1 MSVPQIS
8 TLKQWATLVLLLVL
22 SGANAH
28 AANPDAAAS
37 QIHPAHVEEIRS
49 RGPER
54 VVWRKT
60 PIAIPLIV
68 GEERLIHF
76 PESVSIGL
84 PQSLTARLRSQSIN
98 GTLYLLARQSF
109 ESTRVMVRS
118 ENGGPLFVLDLSAAL
133 SSEKRPPLPDVQ
145 VVLETSKV
153 TAGSDG
159 SDTDSAETTTG
170 NRFSKWG
177 YVALTR
183 YAAQQLYAP
192 ERLVPNTPGVVAIPV
207 QVAPV
212 GLLRGGGVEAVPV
225 AAWKAGLHYVTA
237 VRLTNHS
244 AKAVILDPRELR
256 GAWLA
261 ATFQHNRLLPSGTDE
276 DTTAVYL
283 ISDRPFDVAFR

>member
-1 MSVPQIS
+1 MSVQQIS
-8 TLKQWATLVLLLVL
+8 MLKQWTTLVLLLVL

-28 AANPDAAAS
+28 AANPDAATARTN
-37 QIHPAHVEEIRS
+37 PAHVEEIDS

-60 PIAIPLIV
+60 PIAVPLIV

-133 SSEKRPPLPDVQ
+133 SSEERPPLPDVQ

-153 TAGSDG
+153 AAGSDG

-170 NRFSKWG
+170 NRFSQWG

-283 ISDRPFDVAFR
+283 ISDRPFDVAF

>member
-8 TLKQWATLVLLLVL
+8 SLKQWATLVLLLVL

-28 AANPDAAAS
+28 AANPDAATS
-37 QIHPAHVEEIRS
+37 QTNQAHVEEIDS

-133 SSEKRPPLPDVQ
+133 SSEARPPLPDVQ
-145 VVLETSKV
+145 VVLEASKV
-153 TAGSDG
+153 AVGSE
-159 SDTDSAETTTG
+159 SSETDSAETTTG
-170 NRFSKWG
+170 NRFSQWG

-261 ATFQHNRLLPSGTDE
+261 ATFQHNRLLPSGADE

-283 ISDRPFDVAFR
+283 ISDRPFDVAF

>member
-8 TLKQWATLVLLLVL
+8 TLKQWTTLVLLLVL

-28 AANPDAAAS
+28 AANPDAATS
-37 QIHPAHVEEIRS
+37 QIHPAHVEEIDS

-60 PIAIPLIV
+60 PIAAPLIV

-84 PQSLTARLRSQSIN
+84 PQSLTARLRSQSIS
-98 GTLYLLARQSF
+98 GTLYLLARQPF

-170 NRFSKWG
+170 NRFSQWG

-283 ISDRPFDVAFR
+283 ISDRPFDVAF

>member
-1 MSVPQIS
+1 MSVPQLS
-8 TLKQWATLVLLLVL
+8 TPMQWTTLVLFFVL
-22 SGANAH
+22 SGANAY
-28 AANPDAAAS
+28 AAS
-37 QIHPAHVEEIRS
+37 PESAASETNPTHVDEIDS

-76 PESVSIGL
+76 SESVSIGL

-118 ENGGPLFVLDLSAAL
+118 ENGGPLFVLDLSAEL
-133 SSEKRPPLPDVQ
+133 SSEERPPLPDVQ
-145 VVLETSKV
+145 VLLETSKLA
-153 TAGSDG
+153 AGSDG
-159 SDTDSAETTTG
+159 SDSDSAETITG
-170 NRFSKWG
+170 NRFSQWG

-183 YAAQQLYAP
+183 YAAQQIYAP

-207 QVAPV
+207 QDTPV
-212 GLLRGGGVEAVPV
+212 GLIRGGGVEAVPV
-225 AAWKAGLHYVTA
+225 AAWKVGLHYVTA
-237 VRLTNHS
+237 VRLTNHT

-261 ATFQHNRLLPSGTDE
+261 ATFQHNRLLPSGADE

-283 ISDRPFDVAFR
+283 ISDRPFDVAF

>member
-1 MSVPQIS
+1 MSVQQIS

-28 AANPDAAAS
+28 TANPDATTS
-37 QIHPAHVEEIRS
+37 HIHPAHVEEIDS

-133 SSEKRPPLPDVQ
+133 SNEERPPLPDVQ
-145 VVLETSKV
+145 VVLDTSKV
-153 TAGSDG
+153 AAGSDG

-170 NRFSKWG
+170 NRFSQWG

-237 VRLTNHS
+237 VRLTNYS

-283 ISDRPFDVAFR
+283 ISDRPFDVAF

>member
-1 MSVPQIS
+1 MSIPQLS
-8 TLKQWATLVLLLVL
+8 TPMQWTTLVLFFVL
-22 SGANAH
+22 SGANAY
-28 AANPDAAAS
+28 AANPESAAS
-37 QIHPAHVEEIRS
+37 ETNLTHVDEIDP

-60 PIAIPLIV
+60 PIAIPLSV

-84 PQSLTARLRSQSIN
+84 PQSLTTRLRSQSIN

-118 ENGGPLFVLDLSAAL
+118 ENGGPLFVLDLSAEL
-133 SSEKRPPLPDVQ
+133 SSEERPPLPDVQ
-145 VVLETSKV
+145 IVLEASKV
-153 TAGSDG
+153 AVGGDG

-170 NRFSKWG
+170 KRFSQWG

-192 ERLVPNTPGVVAIPV
+192 ERLVPNTPGVIAIPV

-237 VRLTNHS
+237 VRLTNHT

-261 ATFQHNRLLPSGTDE
+261 ATFQHNRLLPSGADE

-283 ISDRPFDVAFR
+283 ISDRPFDVAF

>member
-8 TLKQWATLVLLLVL
+8 TLKQWTTLVLFFVL
-22 SGANAH
+22 SGANAY
-28 AANPDAAAS
+28 AANPDAATS
-37 QIHPAHVEEIRS
+37 QTNQAHVEEIDS

-60 PIAIPLIV
+60 PIAVPLIV

-118 ENGGPLFVLDLSAAL
+118 ENGGPLFVLDLSAEL
-133 SSEKRPPLPDVQ
+133 SSEEKPPLPDVQ

-153 TAGSDG
+153 IAGSDG
-159 SDTDSAETTTG
+159 SDTDSAETTKG
-170 NRFSKWG
+170 NRFSQWG

-192 ERLVPNTPGVVAIPV
+192 GRLVPNTPGVVAIPV
-207 QVAPV
+207 QGASVN
-212 GLLRGGGVEAVPV
+212 LLRGGGVEAVPV

-244 AKAVILDPRELR
+244 VKAVILDPRELR

-261 ATFQHNRLLPSGTDE
+261 ATFQHNRLLPSGADE

-283 ISDRPFDVAFR
+283 ISDRPFDVAF

>member
-8 TLKQWATLVLLLVL
+8 SLKQWATLVLLLVL
-22 SGANAH
+22 SGANAY

-37 QIHPAHVEEIRS
+37 QIHPAHVEEIDS

-54 VVWRKT
+54 VAWRKT

-133 SSEKRPPLPDVQ
+133 SSEERPPLPDVQ

-153 TAGSDG
+153 AAGSDG
-159 SDTDSAETTTG
+159 SDSDSAETTTG
-170 NRFSKWG
+170 SRFSQWG

-207 QVAPV
+207 QDAPV
-212 GLLRGGGVEAVPV
+212 GLLRGGGVEALPV

-283 ISDRPFDVAFR
+283 ISDRPFDVAF

>member
-8 TLKQWATLVLLLVL
+8 SLKQWATLVLLLVL
-22 SGANAH
+22 SGAKAY
-28 AANPDAAAS
+28 AANPDAATS
-37 QIHPAHVEEIRS
+37 HTYPTHVEEIDS

-54 VVWRKT
+54 VVWRKA
-60 PIAIPLIV
+60 PIAVPLIV

-133 SSEKRPPLPDVQ
+133 SSEERPPLPDVQ
-145 VVLETSKV
+145 VVLDTSKV
-153 TAGSDG
+153 AAGSDG

-170 NRFSKWG
+170 NRFSQWG

-207 QVAPV
+207 QGASVN
-212 GLLRGGGVEAVPV
+212 LLRGGGVEAVPV

-283 ISDRPFDVAFR
+283 ISDRPFDVAF

>member
-8 TLKQWATLVLLLVL
+8 SLKQWATLVLLLVL

-28 AANPDAAAS
+28 AANPDAATS
-37 QIHPAHVEEIRS
+37 QTNQAHVEEIDS

-133 SSEKRPPLPDVQ
+133 SSEARPPLPDVQ
-145 VVLETSKV
+145 VVLEASKV
-153 TAGSDG
+153 AVGSE
-159 SDTDSAETTTG
+159 SSETDSAETTTG
-170 NRFSKWG
+170 NRFSQWG

-283 ISDRPFDVAFR
+283 ISDRPFDVAF

>member
-1 MSVPQIS
+1 MSVQQIS

-28 AANPDAAAS
+28 AANPDAATS
-37 QIHPAHVEEIRS
+37 QIHPAHVEEIDS

-84 PQSLTARLRSQSIN
+84 PQSLTAKLRSQSIN

-118 ENGGPLFVLDLSAAL
+118 QNGGPLFVLDLSAEL
-133 SSEKRPPLPDVQ
+133 SREERPPRPDVQ

-153 TAGSDG
+153 AAGSDG
-159 SDTDSAETTTG
+159 SGTDSAETTTG
-170 NRFSKWG
+170 NRFSQWG

-283 ISDRPFDVAFR
+283 ISDRPFDVAF